1 MQRVALARALLL
13 SPAVIVA
20 DEPTAS
26 LDGES
31 ARIVGELLLAA
42 CVEAGST
49 LLIVTHD
56 RHLLARLDAVYT
68 LAGGRIAAAG
78 SGGAP

>member
-1 MQRVALARALLL
+1 
-13 SPAVIVA
+13 
-20 DEPTAS
+20 
-26 LDGES
+26 
-31 ARIVGELLLAA
+31 
-42 CVEAGST
+42 VEAGST